1 MYWEGKKVFLI
12 LKNQRRYSG
21 QVVEIDTSGL
31 PLVWMVLIDKF
42 GKRIMFSVK
51 EIETIQEEGER

>member
-42 GKRIMFSVK
+42 DKRIMFSVE